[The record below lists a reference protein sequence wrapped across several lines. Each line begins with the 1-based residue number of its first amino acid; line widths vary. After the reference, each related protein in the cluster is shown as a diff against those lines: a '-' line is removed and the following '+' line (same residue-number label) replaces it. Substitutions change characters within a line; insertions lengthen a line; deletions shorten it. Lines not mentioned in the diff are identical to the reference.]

1 MIFYRQGSPD
11 TACAGAVCALGLAL
25 GLGHWNGDV
34 QFLDRAEAALTDL
47 RMLAR
52 GEKAAPGLVTIVAID
67 DDTVARQGGYPLP
80 RAELAAIVDAIA
92 RLEPRVV
99 AIDLLLLDHGSDDGD
114 AALALALERRPA
126 VIASAA
132 VFPSATQLME
142 ATVDSPLARLPQ
154 ADKFLLPLQAFA
166 DHAAVGVVNLTTDRS
181 GTPRGVPMLF
191 RTAGQSRI
199 VVPVAGRCTG
209 DRRRAGIETDSLSL
223 GQRKIRTDIDHVV
236 PLAYYGR
243 HGTIRTISAAAVLN
257 GDIAPDAVRDRIV
270 VIGATVTGGGDVFAT
285 PFDPVMPGVEII
297 ATSIANLMTGDGL
310 VRDRTTRLADAIIA
324 IALTLLLVGLLAWR
338 RNAIGLVS
346 VVIVPAIWL
355 AGNFAAFSHGIWLSA
370 ALPVA
375 AAGPPAILFGAVQL
389 WLNRRRA
396 QYFAMKS
403 DLLQQFQ
410 APALR
415 KWLTRNPDFLLE
427 PVHQDAAI
435 IFIDLSGFTSLSET
449 LGMDAVLAMLNDF
462 HTLVDR
468 EVVARGGVITSFLGD
483 GAMILF
489 GLPESTADDARNA
502 ALCCVDLC
510 NQAER
515 WIASLPRSI
524 ASRTGFKIG
533 AHFGPIVASRLG
545 GGSYQHITATGDS
558 VNVASRLMEVAARQ
572 SVALALSDDLL
583 RRAGRECALFEFG
596 VLTGPRETRIRGRSR
611 ALSVWLWRND
621 AGGPDGAAAPDAVR
635 PPAPN

>member
-1 MIFYRQGSPD
+1 MIFSGK
-11 TACAGAVCALGLAL
+11 ALQTLLALVLSALWAIAL

-99 AIDLLLLDHGSDDGD
+99 AVDLLLLDHGSDDGD
-114 AALALALERRPA
+114 AALARALERRPA

-132 VFPSATQLME
+132 VFPNATQLME

-154 ADKFLLPLQAFA
+154 ADKFLLPLQTFA

-191 RTAGQSRI
+191 RTAGQIELSFPLR
-199 VVPVAGRCTG
+199 VAALASG
-209 DRRRAGIETDSLSL
+209 AEPGIGTDSLSL

-243 HGTIRTISAAAVLN
+243 HGTIRTISAGAVLN

-449 LGMDAVLAMLNDF
+449 LGMDSVLAMLNDF

-468 EVVARGGVITSFLGD
+468 EVRGARRRHHQLSRRRRHDPVRPAREHRGRRPQCRAVLRRPLQPGRAMDRIAAAVDRIAHRLQDRRPFRPDRRLPSRRRQLSAHHRDRRQRQCGEPIDGGCR
-483 GAMILF
+483 A
-489 GLPESTADDARNA
+489 
-502 ALCCVDLC
+502 
-510 NQAER
+510 AER
-515 WIASLPRSI
+515 
-524 ASRTGFKIG
+524 G
-533 AHFGPIVASRLG
+533 AG
-545 GGSYQHITATGDS
+545 T
-558 VNVASRLMEVAARQ
+558 E
-572 SVALALSDDLL
+572 
-583 RRAGRECALFEFG
+583 RR
-596 VLTGPRETRIRGRSR
+596 P
-611 ALSVWLWRND
+611 
-621 AGGPDGAAAPDAVR
+621 AAPRRPRMRAV
-635 PPAPN
+635 